1 MGALTAKANRKEIR
15 GEKEKAA
22 SKRKPEA
29 AGSYLVFAGEDSLCG
44 DGGNCPLSF
53 CESSSAALCRA
64 TSTSNWKLLKS
75 SPKSS
80 GGVGGGVLKSP
91 LVGLEASAR
100 VRRASVLP
108 VALSCDCLVWDSSSI
123 RCSMDRFSR
132 SPVITVKLP
141 ASGREVWQ
149 ITGGHTDMER
159 TLDVVAAAAA
169 AGGTI
174 KSPEP
179 AAAPRETATSLALV
193 PRREIVNWFG
203 SLPSF
208 SSISGR
214 SRRLALMNQLQI
226 WKKNIKRVALG
237 IPEVG

>member
-1 MGALTAKANRKEIR
+1 M
-15 GEKEKAA
+15 
-22 SKRKPEA
+22 
-29 AGSYLVFAGEDSLCG
+29 
-44 DGGNCPLSF
+44 
-53 CESSSAALCRA
+53 
-64 TSTSNWKLLKS
+64 
-75 SPKSS
+75 
-80 GGVGGGVLKSP
+80 LKSP
-91 LVGLEASAR
+91 LVGLDASAR

-108 VALSCDCLVWDSSSI
+108 VALSCDCLVWDSTSI
-123 RCSMDRFSR
+123 RWSMDRFSR

-169 AGGTI
+169 AAAGGTI

-179 AAAPRETATSLALV
+179 AAAPRESATSLALV

-214 SRRLALMNQLQI
+214 SLRLALMNQLQI
-226 WKKNIKRVALG
+226 WKKDNKNVALDV
-237 IPEVG
+237 PEAEGRPM